1 MLKEVETKIKAWVIL
16 IALVLTWGSSFILIK
31 RGLESFSMDEVGAL
45 RIVITFIF
53 LLPMAISR
61 IARVPKRYW
70 LYLALIGIIGS
81 AIPPFLFAKAQTGIS
96 SYLAGVLNSVTP
108 LFTLVLGGLFFKLRI
123 RWFHTLGV
131 LAGLVGAVG
140 LIIATG
146 VNITGF
152 NPYLA
157 LLIIIAAFC
166 YAVNVNLVKRYLKE
180 IDAITITAFSFFI
193 IGFPVTIYLLFFTD
207 FPHQITHEPEALK
220 GLGYITI
227 LAILG
232 TGVALIAFNNLIKIS
247 SPVFAA
253 SVTYMIP
260 IVAIFWG
267 VIDGEPF
274 EWVYLLWMGLI
285 LGGVFLVN
293 KTRSEKRMVIVKK
306 KVLRQ
311 KSKI

>member
-1 MLKEVETKIKAWVIL
+1 MLKGTKTKIKAWAIL

-53 LLPMAISR
+53 LLPMAVSR
-61 IARVPKRYW
+61 IARVQKRYW
-70 LYLALIGIIGS
+70 LFLALVGVIGS

-108 LFTLVLGGLFFKLRI
+108 LFTLVLGGLFFKLNI

-131 LAGLVGAVG
+131 FTGLVGAVG

-146 VNITGF
+146 VNIAGF
-152 NPYLA
+152 NPCLA

-166 YAVNVNLVKRYLKE
+166 YAINVNLVKRYLKE

-193 IGFPVTIYLLFFTD
+193 IGFPITIYLLFFTD
-207 FPHQITHEPEALK
+207 FFHQVTHEPEALK

-227 LAILG
+227 LAVLG

-267 VIDGEPF
+267 IIDGEPF

-293 KTRSEKRMVIVKK
+293 KTRKEKRMAKGKK
-306 KVLRQ
+306 IVLRQ